1 MLFYNIGVWCY
12 YGLIRIAALFKHKAR
27 LWVRGRRNIFPH
39 IAQTLQQKIKP
50 RDQVIWMHCA
60 SLGEF
65 EQGRPVLEKLSAGG
79 YKVVLTFFSPS
90 GYEMRKH
97 YEHAA
102 CVFYL
107 PIDTRAN
114 ALKFV
119 SLVKPQ
125 AALFIKY
132 EFWLNYLA
140 VLRENKVDTYLVS
153 GVFRRGQHFFKWY
166 GKNFLHA
173 IRHFRTLFVQ
183 DEHSYALLQQHGLSN
198 MVLAGDTRFDR
209 VMEIASGRKSF
220 PSIEQFC
227 AGRDV
232 IVAGS
237 SWPKDEEL
245 LLEVFKKLKGGG
257 RALKLIL
264 VPHEIDEASLQ
275 HTINRLD
282 SSGLPY
288 GRFTKGAFLQHDIL
302 LVDTIGMLSQ
312 LYQYAAAA
320 YVGGGFDDGIHNILE
335 VLAHGVPVSFGPNYQ
350 KFVEAKEAES
360 LRIGTPV
367 RDAEQLYAFF
377 SRILHDP
384 QHAGAL
390 RKEINA
396 WMQRK
401 TGATLKICAAIT

>member
-39 IAQTLQQKIKP
+39 IEQTLQQKIKAG
-50 RDQVIWMHCA
+50 DKVIWMHCA

-90 GYEMRKH
+90 GYEMRKN

-114 ALKFV
+114 ARKFV
-119 SLVKPQ
+119 SLVKPR

-140 VLRENKVDTYLVS
+140 VLRENKIDTYLVS
-153 GVFRRGQHFFKWY
+153 GVFRSGQHFFKWY

-173 IRHFRTLFVQ
+173 IRHFKALFVQ
-183 DEHSYALLQQHGLSN
+183 DENSYGLLKQHGLSN

-209 VMEIASGRKSF
+209 VMEIVFGRKSF

-227 AGRDV
+227 AGREV

-245 LLEVFKKLKGGG
+245 LLDTFKKLKGGG

-282 SSGLPY
+282 SSGLHY
-288 GRFTKGAFLQHDIL
+288 GRFTKGAFLQQDVL

-320 YVGGGFDDGIHNILE
+320 YVGGGFNDGIHNILE

-350 KFVEAKEAES
+350 RFVEAKEAEAMG
-360 LRIGTPV
+360 IGTPV
-367 RDAEQLYAFF
+367 MDAEQLYAFF
-377 SRILHDP
+377 SRILSDP
-384 QHAGAL
+384 QHAGGL
-390 RKEINA
+390 RKEIDA

-401 TGATLKICAAIT
+401 TGATRMICAAIT